1 MLHVSPQMKKM
12 LSIAGI
18 VFGLIFGWY
27 VVKKVLFLVF
37 MSTYEMPPVT
47 ISATV
52 ATVQTWQSYLT
63 SVGTL
68 TANSGV
74 DVSSEVSG
82 IVRETHFTP
91 GQFVKKGDL
100 LVQLD
105 TSVEEAQLKDNQSR
119 LKLAQINY
127 DRDKTLLKKNVA
139 AQSVVDTDLATLEEA
154 EAGVEVTQAHIKQKT
169 VTAPF
174 DGKIGISQIDI
185 GQYLAAGTAMVTLQ
199 ALDPLHVKFNL
210 PEQYI
215 PNLYIQQ
222 PIEVDINLNATNNQ
236 STQGTIAAINAK
248 VDQTTHNILVQG
260 IIPNKNFQLYP
271 GMFALVKVWLREQ
284 KNVITLPQ
292 TAISYSLH
300 GDSVFLI
307 KSKGKKKHLTLYVT
321 RQYVK
326 VGERRGNLAVIESG
340 IKAGDQVATSGQLK
354 LQNDTHVVIDNSVE
368 L

>member
-154 EAGVEVTQAHIKQKT
+154 EASVVVIAI
-169 VTAPF
+169 
-174 DGKIGISQIDI
+174 IGD
-185 GQYLAAGTAMVTLQ
+185 
-199 ALDPLHVKFNL
+199 
-210 PEQYI
+210 
-215 PNLYIQQ
+215 
-222 PIEVDINLNATNNQ
+222 
-236 STQGTIAAINAK
+236 
-248 VDQTTHNILVQG
+248 
-260 IIPNKNFQLYP
+260 
-271 GMFALVKVWLREQ
+271 
-284 KNVITLPQ
+284 
-292 TAISYSLH
+292 AISRAPLMAAS
-300 GDSVFLI
+300 
-307 KSKGKKKHLTLYVT
+307 
-321 RQYVK
+321 
-326 VGERRGNLAVIESG
+326 
-340 IKAGDQVATSGQLK
+340 
-354 LQNDTHVVIDNSVE
+354 
-368 L
+368 